1 MKRIFNGSGG
11 RKAAL
16 ILSLCL
22 IFALAVGT
30 TVALLKANTTP
41 VTNTF
46 TAAKSKITIEE
57 TTDNGS
63 KSEIRV
69 KNEGTATSYV
79 RVKLV
84 MNWVSEDGKTISAA
98 PVKIDVEYDK
108 DKWFLGTDGIYYYKT
123 PVGPKDSGN
132 DTTANLLKAGS
143 PIKQPDDAP
152 DGCHLEVTVLAESI
166 QAAPSTAVEGAWTA
180 VKVGDNGSLTPA
192 VQAPDVTP

>member
-30 TVALLKANTTP
+30 TLALLTANTDP

-57 TTDNGS
+57 KTDNGS
-63 KSEIRV
+63 KSEIYV

-84 MNWVSEDGKTISAA
+84 CNWV
-98 PVKIDVEYDK
+98 DK
-108 DKWFLGTDGIYYYKT
+108 DGNVSAT
-123 PVGPKDSGN
+123 PVP
-132 DTTANLLKAGS
+132 
-143 PIKQPDDAP
+143 AP
-152 DGCHLEVTVLAESI
+152 
-166 QAAPSTAVEGAWTA
+166 
-180 VKVGDNGSLTPA
+180 TPR
-192 VQAPDVTP
+192 

>member
-30 TVALLKANTTP
+30 TFALLKANTAP

-46 TAAKSKITIEE
+46 KAATSE
-57 TTDNGS
+57 TDIKVVDENDQKTSIKVEN
-63 KSEIRV
+63 I
-69 KNEGTATSYV
+69 GTATSYV

-84 MNWVSEDGKTISAA
+84 MNWVDESGNVSAE
-98 PVKIDVEYDK
+98 PVNITVRYDTTN
-108 DKWFLGTDGIYYYKT
+108 WFEQDGIYYYKT
-123 PVGPKDSGN
+123 PVGPN
-132 DTTANLLKAGS
+132 MTTDNLLQANS
-143 PIKQPDDAP
+143 PITEPTEGKPE
-152 DGCHLEVTVLAESI
+152 GCHLEVTVLAESI

-180 VKVGDNGSLTPA
+180 VKVGPDSCLTLK
-192 VQAPDVTP
+192 DTTTP

>member
-30 TVALLKANTTP
+30 TLALLTANTDP

-57 TTDNGS
+57 KTDDGI
-63 KSEIRV
+63 KSEICV

-84 MNWVSEDGKTISAA
+84 CNWV
-98 PVKIDVEYDK
+98 DK
-108 DKWFLGTDGIYYYKT
+108 DGNVSATPIPAPTITNSDWLEKDGIYYYTK
-123 PVGPKDSGN
+123 PVAPTGQTS
-132 DTTANLLKAGS
+132 NLLDGN
-143 PIKQPDDAP
+143 PITQPNAP
-152 DGCHLEVTVLAESI
+152 EGCHLEVTVLAESI
-166 QAAPSTAVEGAWTA
+166 QAAPSKAVTDSWG
-180 VKVGDNGSLTPA
+180 VRVDNNGYLTQPTT
-192 VQAPDVTP
+192 TP